1 MSEVIHIHIHGARR
15 LRFFF
20 TSTPQT
26 LSKVRIFDRVIKR
39 LGSGPTREPHTRSRF
54 GTMATSTLSYT
65 MWMDD
70 GAEHICRA
78 ITSGSL
84 REVVEL
90 DLQHH
95 RIGDNEMEAIAKV
108 LQDCAPGMLGNVK
121 VLNLRGNRIG
131 DDGLAAFAN
140 ALRARPT
147 ILPKLKQLNLRNN
160 RIGAEGAEMLAQ
172 VLHENPEALAL
183 VEILDLDLNPGSD
196 FSRPGH
202 IVGGKGRSVAQV
214 LERRR
219 GGSRN

>member
-1 MSEVIHIHIHGARR
+1 M
-15 LRFFF
+15 RF
-20 TSTPQT
+20 P
-26 LSKVRIFDRVIKR
+26 VVP
-39 LGSGPTREPHTRSRF
+39 GSGPTREPFTNTSRF

-70 GAEHICRA
+70 GADHICRA

-95 RIGDNEMEAIAKV
+95 RIGDNEMEALAKV
-108 LQDCAPGMLGNVK
+108 LQDCAPDTLGNVK

-131 DDGLAAFAN
+131 DAGLAAFCA
-140 ALRARPT
+140 ALRASPH
-147 ILPKLKQLNLRNN
+147 ILPKLKKLNLRNN
-160 RIGAEGAEMLAQ
+160 RIGAEGANMLAQ

-202 IVGGKGRSVAQV
+202 IVGAKGRSVAQV